1 MATENKL
8 GGKITTLRESLHLTQ
23 DELAL
28 RCNCTPEVIRDLEDG
43 KMAPSLAPLIKITR
57 ALGVR
62 LGTLMDDDEALGPV
76 YVKADEIEEATR
88 ATSLETISDAGD
100 LRFFSL
106 AEGRP
111 SRHMDPFIITIEPS
125 GETDHVLSQH
135 EGEEFLYGM
144 EGCVEIEYGKEIFV
158 LHPGESIYYDSIV
171 PHQVRAHDGQSATF
185 LAVVYTPIE
194 GGIMETDNEY
204 KGEPG
209 SPDYK
214 LHSELTIGR
223 YFRNQVAIDPD
234 HEFVVYPD
242 RDLRWTYK
250 DFDERTDNL
259 ARGLLAIGMKP
270 GDHLGV
276 WARNIPDWLTFMYAT
291 AKVGIV
297 MVTVNPVYKSHE
309 LDYVLKQSDMKA
321 LCVIDAYRDVD
332 YLSIIRELVPES
344 LTQQRGHLD
353 SENYPMLENLIYM
366 GPEKHRG
373 FYSVPELIL
382 LGEYLPD
389 DALPDAEAQFD
400 NNDVVM
406 MQYTSGTTGFPKGVM
421 LTHRNILNNGFY
433 IGEGQKLTP
442 DDRVVLPVPFFHCF
456 GCVLGVM
463 ANLTHRSTMI
473 IVEDFNA
480 SLVLQAIHKERAT
493 AVYGVPTMFIA
504 ELNHPDFD
512 QYDLTSLRTG
522 IMAGS
527 PCPPETMREVMD
539 KMHMTEIT
547 ICYGLTETSPVFTQT
562 TVDDDIEHKCETV
575 GRKHEPVLVKIV
587 DPDTGRVCGVG
598 EPGELCCKGYNVM
611 KGYYKM
617 PEETAKVIDEEGY
630 LHSGDLGTVDEDGYY
645 RVTGRVKDMIIR
657 GGENVY
663 PLEIENFLLTMPG
676 VLDAQV
682 VGIPDERLGEIV
694 GAFVRTRPGYE
705 DMTEEDVR
713 AFAIPRIAR
722 YKVPKRVFFI
732 DEFPMTPSM
741 KVQKF
746 KLREMAEEFVAAG
759 K

>member
-1 MATENKL
+1 MTDQNQPVPGA
-8 GGKITTLRESLHLTQ
+8 Q
-23 DELAL
+23 DY
-28 RCNCTPEVIRDLEDG
+28 P
-43 KMAPSLAPLIKITR
+43 
-57 ALGVR
+57 
-62 LGTLMDDDEALGPV
+62 
-76 YVKADEIEEATR
+76 
-88 ATSLETISDAGD
+88 
-100 LRFFSL
+100 
-106 AEGRP
+106 
-111 SRHMDPFIITIEPS
+111 
-125 GETDHVLSQH
+125 
-135 EGEEFLYGM
+135 
-144 EGCVEIEYGKEIFV
+144 
-158 LHPGESIYYDSIV
+158 
-171 PHQVRAHDGQSATF
+171 
-185 LAVVYTPIE
+185 
-194 GGIMETDNEY
+194 
-204 KGEPG
+204 
-209 SPDYK
+209 
-214 LHSELTIGR
+214 LHSEKTIGD
-223 YFRNQVAIDPD
+223 YFRDQVAIDPD

-242 RDLRWTYK
+242 RDLRWTYAE
-250 DFDERTDNL
+250 FDERTDNL
-259 ARGLLAIGMKP
+259 AKGLLAIGMKP

-291 AKVGIV
+291 AKIGVV

-332 YLSIIRELVPES
+332 YIKIIRDLVPES
-344 LTQQRGHLD
+344 LEQQRGYLD
-353 SENYPMLENLIYM
+353 SEKFPCLKNLIYM

-373 FYSVPELIL
+373 FYSVPELML
-382 LGEYLPD
+382 LGQHQPEDSLER
-389 DALPDAEAQFD
+389 AREQFD

-433 IGEGQKLTP
+433 IGEGQRLGAP
-442 DDRVVLPVPFFHCF
+442 DRVTLPVPFFHCF

-463 ANLTHRSTMI
+463 ACLTHRSTMI

-480 SLVLQAIHKERAT
+480 ELVLQAIHKERAT

-512 QYDLTSLRTG
+512 KFDLSSLRTG

-539 KMHMTEIT
+539 RMNMREVT

-562 TVDDDIEHKCETV
+562 SADDDIEHKCETV
-575 GRKHEPVLVKIV
+575 GRKHPPVDVRVI
-587 DPDTGRVCGVG
+587 DPSDGHICGPG

-617 PEETAKVIDEEGY
+617 PEATAEAIDADGY
-630 LHSGDLGTVDEDGYY
+630 LHSGDLGMVDEDGYY
-645 RVTGRVKDMIIR
+645 RVTGRIKDMIIR

-663 PLEIENFLLTMPG
+663 PLEIENFLLGMPG

-682 VGIPDERLGEIV
+682 IGIPDAKYGEIV
-694 GAFVRTRPGYE
+694 GAFIRTRPGYE

-713 AFAIPRIAR
+713 EWSIPRIAR
-722 YKVPKRVFFI
+722 YKVPKRVFFV
-732 DEFPMTPSM
+732 DDFPMTPSM

-746 KLREMAEEFVAAG
+746 KLREMAEELVAAG
-759 K
+759 R

>member
-1 MATENKL
+1 
-8 GGKITTLRESLHLTQ
+8 
-23 DELAL
+23 
-28 RCNCTPEVIRDLEDG
+28 
-43 KMAPSLAPLIKITR
+43 
-57 ALGVR
+57 
-62 LGTLMDDDEALGPV
+62 
-76 YVKADEIEEATR
+76 
-88 ATSLETISDAGD
+88 
-100 LRFFSL
+100 
-106 AEGRP
+106 
-111 SRHMDPFIITIEPS
+111 
-125 GETDHVLSQH
+125 
-135 EGEEFLYGM
+135 
-144 EGCVEIEYGKEIFV
+144 
-158 LHPGESIYYDSIV
+158 
-171 PHQVRAHDGQSATF
+171 
-185 LAVVYTPIE
+185 
-194 GGIMETDNEY
+194 METDNEY

>member
-1 MATENKL
+1 MTDQN
-8 GGKITTLRESLHLTQ
+8 Q
-23 DELAL
+23 
-28 RCNCTPEVIRDLEDG
+28 
-43 KMAPSLAPLIKITR
+43 
-57 ALGVR
+57 
-62 LGTLMDDDEALGPV
+62 PV
-76 YVKADEIEEATR
+76 
-88 ATSLETISDAGD
+88 
-100 LRFFSL
+100 
-106 AEGRP
+106 
-111 SRHMDPFIITIEPS
+111 
-125 GETDHVLSQH
+125 
-135 EGEEFLYGM
+135 
-144 EGCVEIEYGKEIFV
+144 
-158 LHPGESIYYDSIV
+158 
-171 PHQVRAHDGQSATF
+171 
-185 LAVVYTPIE
+185 
-194 GGIMETDNEY
+194 
-204 KGEPG
+204 PG
-209 SPDYK
+209 SQDYP
-214 LHSELTIGR
+214 LHSEKTIGD
-223 YFRNQVAIDPD
+223 YFRDQVAIDPD

-242 RDLRWTYK
+242 RDLRWTYAE
-250 DFDERTDNL
+250 FDERTDNL
-259 ARGLLAIGMKP
+259 AKGLLAIGMKP

-291 AKVGIV
+291 AKIGVV

-332 YLSIIRELVPES
+332 YIKIIRDLVPES
-344 LTQQRGHLD
+344 LEQQRGYLD
-353 SENYPMLENLIYM
+353 SEKFPCLKNLIYM

-373 FYSVPELIL
+373 FYSVPELML
-382 LGEYLPD
+382 LGQHQPEDSLER
-389 DALPDAEAQFD
+389 AREQFD

-433 IGEGQKLTP
+433 IGEGQRLGAP
-442 DDRVVLPVPFFHCF
+442 DRVTLPVPFFHCF

-463 ANLTHRSTMI
+463 ACLTHRSTMI

-480 SLVLQAIHKERAT
+480 ELVLQAIHKERAT

-512 QYDLTSLRTG
+512 KFDLSSLRTG

-539 KMHMTEIT
+539 RMNMREVT

-562 TVDDDIEHKCETV
+562 SADDDIEHKCETV
-575 GRKHEPVLVKIV
+575 GRKHPPVDVRVI
-587 DPDTGRVCGVG
+587 DPSDGHICGPG

-617 PEETAKVIDEEGY
+617 PEATAEAIDADGY
-630 LHSGDLGTVDEDGYY
+630 LHSGDLGMVDEDGYY
-645 RVTGRVKDMIIR
+645 RVTGRIKDMIIR

-663 PLEIENFLLTMPG
+663 PLEIENFLLGMPG

-682 VGIPDERLGEIV
+682 IGIPDAKYGEIV
-694 GAFVRTRPGYE
+694 GAFIRTRPGYE

-713 AFAIPRIAR
+713 EWSIPRIAR
-722 YKVPKRVFFI
+722 YKVPKRVFFV
-732 DEFPMTPSM
+732 DDFPMTPSM

-746 KLREMAEEFVAAG
+746 KLREMAEELVAAG
-759 K
+759 R

>member
-1 MATENKL
+1 MTDQNQPVPGA
-8 GGKITTLRESLHLTQ
+8 Q
-23 DELAL
+23 DY
-28 RCNCTPEVIRDLEDG
+28 P
-43 KMAPSLAPLIKITR
+43 
-57 ALGVR
+57 
-62 LGTLMDDDEALGPV
+62 
-76 YVKADEIEEATR
+76 
-88 ATSLETISDAGD
+88 
-100 LRFFSL
+100 
-106 AEGRP
+106 
-111 SRHMDPFIITIEPS
+111 
-125 GETDHVLSQH
+125 
-135 EGEEFLYGM
+135 
-144 EGCVEIEYGKEIFV
+144 
-158 LHPGESIYYDSIV
+158 
-171 PHQVRAHDGQSATF
+171 
-185 LAVVYTPIE
+185 
-194 GGIMETDNEY
+194 
-204 KGEPG
+204 
-209 SPDYK
+209 
-214 LHSELTIGR
+214 LHSEKTIGD
-223 YFRNQVAIDPD
+223 YFRDQVAIDPD

-242 RDLRWTYK
+242 RDLRWTYAE
-250 DFDERTDNL
+250 FDERTDNL
-259 ARGLLAIGMKP
+259 AKGLLAIGMKP

-291 AKVGIV
+291 AKIGVV

-332 YLSIIRELVPES
+332 YIKIIRDLVPES
-344 LTQQRGHLD
+344 LEQQRGYLE
-353 SENYPMLENLIYM
+353 SEKFPCLKNLIYM

-373 FYSVPELIL
+373 FYSVPELML
-382 LGEYLPD
+382 LGQHQPEDSLER
-389 DALPDAEAQFD
+389 AREQFD

-433 IGEGQKLTP
+433 IGEGQRLGAP
-442 DDRVVLPVPFFHCF
+442 DRVTLPVPFFHCF

-463 ANLTHRSTMI
+463 ACLTHRSTMI

-480 SLVLQAIHKERAT
+480 ELVLQAIHKERAT

-512 QYDLTSLRTG
+512 KFDLSGLRTG

-539 KMHMTEIT
+539 RMNMREVT

-562 TVDDDIEHKCETV
+562 SADDDIEHKCETV
-575 GRKHEPVLVKIV
+575 GRKHPPVDVRVI
-587 DPDTGRVCGVG
+587 DPSDGHICGPG

-617 PEETAKVIDEEGY
+617 PEATAEAIDADGY
-630 LHSGDLGTVDEDGYY
+630 LHSGDLGMVDEDGYY
-645 RVTGRVKDMIIR
+645 RVTGRIKDMIIR

-663 PLEIENFLLTMPG
+663 PLEIENFLLGMPG

-682 VGIPDERLGEIV
+682 IGIPDAKYGEIV
-694 GAFVRTRPGYE
+694 GAFIRTRPGYE

-713 AFAIPRIAR
+713 EWSIPRIAR
-722 YKVPKRVFFI
+722 YKVPKRVFFV
-732 DEFPMTPSM
+732 DDFPMTPSM

-746 KLREMAEEFVAAG
+746 KLREMAEELVAAG

>member
-1 MATENKL
+1 MEN
-8 GGKITTLRESLHLTQ
+8 
-23 DELAL
+23 D
-28 RCNCTPEVIRDLEDG
+28 
-43 KMAPSLAPLIKITR
+43 
-57 ALGVR
+57 
-62 LGTLMDDDEALGPV
+62 
-76 YVKADEIEEATR
+76 
-88 ATSLETISDAGD
+88 
-100 LRFFSL
+100 
-106 AEGRP
+106 
-111 SRHMDPFIITIEPS
+111 
-125 GETDHVLSQH
+125 
-135 EGEEFLYGM
+135 
-144 EGCVEIEYGKEIFV
+144 IEYC
-158 LHPGESIYYDSIV
+158 
-171 PHQVRAHDGQSATF
+171 
-185 LAVVYTPIE
+185 
-194 GGIMETDNEY
+194 
-204 KGEPG
+204 GEPG

-214 LHSELTIGR
+214 LHSEKTIGR
-223 YFRNQVAIDPD
+223 YFRDQVAIDPD

-242 RDLRWTYK
+242 RALRWTYK
-250 DFDERTDNL
+250 EFDERTDNL

-344 LTQQRGHLD
+344 LTQQRGHLK

-382 LGEYLPD
+382 LGEYLPQ
-389 DALPDAEAQFD
+389 DALPEAEAQFD

-433 IGEGQKLTP
+433 IGEGQKLGP
-442 DDRVVLPVPFFHCF
+442 DDRVTLPVPFFHCF

-480 SLVLQAIHKERAT
+480 GLVLQAIHKERAT

-512 QYDLTSLRTG
+512 TFDLTSLRTG

-527 PCPPETMREVMD
+527 PCPPETMREVMER
-539 KMHMTEIT
+539 MYMSEIT

-575 GRKHEPVLVKIV
+575 GRKHPPVLVKIV
-587 DPDTGRVCGVG
+587 DPDTGRVCGIG

-694 GAFVRTRPGYE
+694 GAFIRTRPGYE
-705 DMTEEDVR
+705 GMTEEDVR
-713 AFAIPRIAR
+713 EFAIPRIAR
-722 YKVPKRVFFI
+722 YKVPKRVFFV

-746 KLREMAEEFVAAG
+746 KLREMAEEFVKAG
-759 K
+759 E

>member
-1 MATENKL
+1 MTDQN
-8 GGKITTLRESLHLTQ
+8 Q
-23 DELAL
+23 
-28 RCNCTPEVIRDLEDG
+28 
-43 KMAPSLAPLIKITR
+43 
-57 ALGVR
+57 
-62 LGTLMDDDEALGPV
+62 PV
-76 YVKADEIEEATR
+76 
-88 ATSLETISDAGD
+88 
-100 LRFFSL
+100 
-106 AEGRP
+106 
-111 SRHMDPFIITIEPS
+111 
-125 GETDHVLSQH
+125 
-135 EGEEFLYGM
+135 
-144 EGCVEIEYGKEIFV
+144 
-158 LHPGESIYYDSIV
+158 
-171 PHQVRAHDGQSATF
+171 
-185 LAVVYTPIE
+185 
-194 GGIMETDNEY
+194 
-204 KGEPG
+204 PG
-209 SPDYK
+209 SQDYP
-214 LHSELTIGR
+214 LHSEKTIGD
-223 YFRNQVAIDPD
+223 YFRDQVAIDPD

-242 RDLRWTYK
+242 RDLRWTYAE
-250 DFDERTDNL
+250 FDERTDNL
-259 ARGLLAIGMKP
+259 AKGLLAIGMKP

-291 AKVGIV
+291 AKIGVV

-332 YLSIIRELVPES
+332 YIKIIRDLVPES
-344 LTQQRGHLD
+344 LEQQRGYLE
-353 SENYPMLENLIYM
+353 SEKFPCLKNLIYM

-373 FYSVPELIL
+373 FYSVPELML
-382 LGEYLPD
+382 LGQHQPEDSLER
-389 DALPDAEAQFD
+389 AREQFD

-433 IGEGQKLTP
+433 IGEGQRLGAP
-442 DDRVVLPVPFFHCF
+442 DRVTLPVPFFHCF

-463 ANLTHRSTMI
+463 ACLTHRSTMI

-480 SLVLQAIHKERAT
+480 ELVLQAIHKERAT

-512 QYDLTSLRTG
+512 KFDLSSLRTG

-539 KMHMTEIT
+539 RMNMREVT

-562 TVDDDIEHKCETV
+562 SADDDIEHKCETV
-575 GRKHEPVLVKIV
+575 GRKHPPVDVRVI
-587 DPDTGRVCGVG
+587 DPSDGHICGPG

-617 PEETAKVIDEEGY
+617 PEATAEAIDADGY
-630 LHSGDLGTVDEDGYY
+630 LHSGDLGMVDEDGYY
-645 RVTGRVKDMIIR
+645 RVTGRIKDMIIR

-663 PLEIENFLLTMPG
+663 PLEIENFLLGMPG

-682 VGIPDERLGEIV
+682 IGIPDAKYGEIV
-694 GAFVRTRPGYE
+694 GAFIRTRPGYE
-705 DMTEEDVR
+705 VMTEEDVR
-713 AFAIPRIAR
+713 EWSIPRIAR
-722 YKVPKRVFFI
+722 YKVPKRVFFV
-732 DEFPMTPSM
+732 DDFPMTPSM

-746 KLREMAEEFVAAG
+746 KLREMAEELVAAG

>member
-1 MATENKL
+1 
-8 GGKITTLRESLHLTQ
+8 
-23 DELAL
+23 
-28 RCNCTPEVIRDLEDG
+28 
-43 KMAPSLAPLIKITR
+43 
-57 ALGVR
+57 
-62 LGTLMDDDEALGPV
+62 
-76 YVKADEIEEATR
+76 
-88 ATSLETISDAGD
+88 
-100 LRFFSL
+100 
-106 AEGRP
+106 
-111 SRHMDPFIITIEPS
+111 
-125 GETDHVLSQH
+125 
-135 EGEEFLYGM
+135 
-144 EGCVEIEYGKEIFV
+144 
-158 LHPGESIYYDSIV
+158 
-171 PHQVRAHDGQSATF
+171 
-185 LAVVYTPIE
+185 
-194 GGIMETDNEY
+194 METDSEY

-746 KLREMAEEFVAAG
+746 KLREMAEEFVKAG
-759 K
+759 E